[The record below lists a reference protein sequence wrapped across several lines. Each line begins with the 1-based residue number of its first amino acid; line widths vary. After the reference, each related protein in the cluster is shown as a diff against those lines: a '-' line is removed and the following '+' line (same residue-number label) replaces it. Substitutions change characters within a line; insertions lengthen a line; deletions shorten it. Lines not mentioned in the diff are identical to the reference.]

1 MLQVDMSASFR
12 SVSGKGAMRRLRME
26 GKTPA
31 VVYGG
36 GGESVAL
43 QLDSKVLMAKLLK
56 FYRRNTLVTLKID
69 GEGDKSVIIG
79 EVQTHPVRDTLIHVD
94 FCEIDLAK
102 RRAFDVPVVYEGTAK
117 GVDLGG
123 VLMVHHAT
131 VVIEGKPLDIPDECT
146 LDITD
151 LDIGDGIKC
160 QTISIP
166 ENVMMVTSPDAVV
179 VAVIA
184 PGAQEVD
191 IEDEEEGE
199 VVEGEGAESSEE
211 AADAA

>member
-1 MLQVDMSASFR
+1 MLQVDMSASL
-12 SVSGKGAMRRLRME
+12 SSTSGKGAMRRLRME

-31 VVYGG
+31 VVYGDG
-36 GGESVAL
+36 REAVTL
-43 QLDSKVLMAKLLK
+43 QLDSRTLMAKLLK

-69 GEGDKSVIIG
+69 GESDKSVIIG
-79 EVQTHPVRDTLIHVD
+79 EVQTDPVRDTLIHVD
-94 FCEIDLAK
+94 FCQIDLAK
-102 RRAFDVPVVYEGTAK
+102 RRAFNVPVVYEGAAK

-160 QTISIP
+160 ETISIP
-166 ENVMMVTSPDAVV
+166 ENVTMVTSPDAVV

-211 AADAA
+211 EADAA